1 VAWVFATFF
10 SSAASKS
17 KGAIMIYLTAIVAAL
32 TFGYLL
38 MAMIRPE
45 WF

>member
-1 VAWVFATFF
+1 MR
-10 SSAASKS
+10 
-17 KGAIMIYLTAIVAAL
+17 MIYLTAIVAAY

-38 MAMIRPE
+38 TAMIRPE